1 MTAWK
6 STTTRRT
13 IVSAYEVLDRAR
25 LHAAALEK
33 HAQERGASC
42 SRKGCAAEA
51 GEAAR
56 RRRRPP
62 RKSAAQKL
70 EDEERRRAQKLEDEE
85 RRRAQKLE
93 DEARRKAEREKEKKE
108 AEEKRK
114 AERIRSKIET
124 QLISA
129 GGQMLKRGLLG
140 ILKK

>member
-1 MTAWK
+1 MKEPENSAIQLFEDQKIRVAWDAEREEWYF
-6 STTTRRT
+6 S
-13 IVSAYEVLDRAR
+13 IVDAVAVLTDSPDYNTGRKYWNKLKQRLKEEEADRKR
-25 LHAAALEK
+25 QL
-33 HAQERGASC
+33 
-42 SRKGCAAEA
+42 
-51 GEAAR
+51 
-56 RRRRPP
+56 
-62 RKSAAQKL
+62 
-70 EDEERRRAQKLEDEE
+70 KLEDEE

>member
-1 MTAWK
+1 M
-6 STTTRRT
+6 
-13 IVSAYEVLDRAR
+13 
-25 LHAAALEK
+25 
-33 HAQERGASC
+33 
-42 SRKGCAAEA
+42 SRCRSGLIDAKRSLSKAGHENPHNEA
-51 GEAAR
+51 HRSGKA
-56 RRRRPP
+56 
-62 RKSAAQKL
+62 
-70 EDEERRRAQKLEDEE
+70 RRRAQKLEDEE